1 MYKVFMPDYC
11 KTIIKSLEN
20 KGFEAYLVGGCV
32 RDSVMGITPHDYD
45 ITTSA
50 TPEEM
55 LECFC
60 DFKVIKTG
68 LKHGTLTVVID
79 ENQIEVTTFRIDGE
93 YTDFRRPDSVCF
105 SRDLREDLSRR
116 DFTINAL
123 AYSEK
128 TGVVDMFGGLEDI
141 KTKKIRCVGEPDT
154 RFYED
159 ALRILRALR
168 FSSTLDFEIDVNTA
182 NSIQNNKEL
191 IKNIAVERVFEEFKK
206 LLCGKRVEQVLLEF
220 RDVFAQFI
228 PEIKPC
234 FDFEQK
240 TKYHCYDVYTHIVKT
255 VANIKADE
263 TLRLCAY
270 FHDIGKPQ
278 VFFVDEKG
286 VGHFYGHNKTSSK
299 IAKQVLKRL
308 KADNK
313 TINDVSTNVYVHDR
327 EIALTEKSVKRFLSK
342 YSLQTFYDLL
352 EIKKADALA
361 HAKDYRDR
369 TDYLQTL
376 YDLSRKI
383 ISEQQCFSLK
393 DLDINGFDL
402 ISLGYSGK
410 QVGKA
415 LEFLLDAVIDGK
427 VQNQREALINHL
439 KDNRR

>member
-1 MYKVFMPDYC
+1 MHKIFMPDYC
-11 KTIIKSLEN
+11 KTIIKSLED

-50 TPEEM
+50 TPIEM
-55 LECFC
+55 MECFTG
-60 DFKVIKTG
+60 FKVIETG
-68 LKHGTLTVVID
+68 IKHGTLTVVID
-79 ENQIEVTTFRIDGE
+79 KNQIEVTTFRIDGE
-93 YTDFRRPDSVCF
+93 YTDFRRPDSVSF
-105 SRDLREDLSRR
+105 SRDLKEDLSRR

-123 AYSEK
+123 AYNEK
-128 TGVVDMFGGLEDI
+128 TGIVDMFGGLEDI
-141 KTKKIRCVGEPDT
+141 KNEKIRCVGEPDK
-154 RFYED
+154 RFFED

-168 FSSTLDFEIDVNTA
+168 FSSTLDFEIEKDTA
-182 NSIQNNKEL
+182 KSILKNQEL
-191 IKNIAVERVFEEFKK
+191 IKNIAVERVFVEFKK

-263 TLRLCAY
+263 KLRLTAF

-278 VFFVDEKG
+278 TFFSDENG
-286 VGHFYGHNKTSSK
+286 VGHFYGHNKNSSR

-313 TINDVSTNVYVHDR
+313 TVEDVATNVYIHDR
-327 EIALTEKSVKRFLSK
+327 EVSLTEKSVKRFLSK
-342 YSLQTFYDLL
+342 YSLQSFYDLL

-361 HAKDYRDR
+361 HAKEYRDR

-376 YDLSRKI
+376 YDLSNKI
-383 ISEQQCFSLK
+383 INEKQCFNLK
-393 DLDINGFDL
+393 DLALNGYDL
-402 ISLGYSGK
+402 INLGYSGK
-410 QVGKA
+410 CVGEA
-415 LEFLLDAVIDGK
+415 LEFLLGEVIDGK
-427 VQNQREALINHL
+427 VQNEKESLIKHL

>member
-1 MYKVFMPDYC
+1 MHKIFMPDYC
-11 KTIIKSLEN
+11 KTIIKSLEDN
-20 KGFEAYLVGGCV
+20 GYEAYLVGGCV

-50 TPEEM
+50 TPDEM
-55 LECFC
+55 LECFSN
-60 DFKVIKTG
+60 FKVIETG
-68 LKHGTLTVVID
+68 IKHGTLTVVID
-79 ENQIEVTTFRIDGE
+79 KNQIEVTTFRIDGE
-93 YTDFRRPDSVCF
+93 YTDFRRPDSVRF
-105 SRDLREDLSRR
+105 SRDLKEDLSRR

-123 AYSEK
+123 AYNEK
-128 TGVVDMFGGLEDI
+128 TGIVDMFGGLEDI
-141 KTKKIRCVGEPDT
+141 KNEKIRCVGEPDK
-154 RFYED
+154 RFLED

-168 FSSTLDFEIDVNTA
+168 FSSTLGFEIDKNTA
-182 NSIQNNKEL
+182 KSIQKNQEL
-191 IKNIAVERVFEEFKK
+191 IKNIAVERVFVEFKK

-263 TLRLCAY
+263 KLRLTAF

-278 VFFVDEKG
+278 TFFTDENG
-286 VGHFYGHNKTSSK
+286 VGHFYGHNKNSSR

-313 TINDVSTNVYVHDR
+313 TIEDVATNVYIHDR
-327 EIALTEKSVKRFLSK
+327 EVAPTEKSVKRFLSK
-342 YSLQTFYDLL
+342 YSLQSFYDLL

-361 HAKDYRDR
+361 HAKEYRDR

-376 YDLSRKI
+376 YDLSCKI
-383 ISEQQCFSLK
+383 INEKQCFSLK
-393 DLDINGFDL
+393 DLALDGFDL
-402 ISLGYSGK
+402 IELGYSGK
-410 QVGKA
+410 CVGEA
-415 LEFLLDAVIDGK
+415 LAFLLEQVIDGK
-427 VQNQREALINHL
+427 VQNEKETLINHL

>member
-1 MYKVFMPDYC
+1 MHKIFMPDYC
-11 KTIIKSLEN
+11 KTIIKSLED

-50 TPEEM
+50 TPDEM
-55 LECFC
+55 LECFS
-60 DFKVIKTG
+60 DFKVIETG
-68 LKHGTLTVVID
+68 VKHGTLTVVID

-93 YTDFRRPDSVCF
+93 YTDFRRPNSVSF
-105 SRDLREDLSRR
+105 SRDLEEDLSRR

-123 AYSEK
+123 AYNEK
-128 TGVVDMFGGLEDI
+128 TGIVDMFGGLEDI
-141 KTKKIRCVGEPDT
+141 KNEKIRCVGEPDK
-154 RFYED
+154 RFFED

-168 FSSTLDFEIDVNTA
+168 FSSTLDFEIEKDTA
-182 NSIQNNKEL
+182 KSILKNQEL
-191 IKNIAVERVFEEFKK
+191 IKNIAVERVFVEFKK

-263 TLRLCAY
+263 KLRLTAF

-278 VFFVDEKG
+278 TFFSDENG
-286 VGHFYGHNKTSSK
+286 VGHFYGHNKNSSR

-313 TINDVSTNVYVHDR
+313 TVEDVATNVYIHDR
-327 EIALTEKSVKRFLSK
+327 EVSLTEKSVKRFLSK
-342 YSLQTFYDLL
+342 YSLQSFYDLL

-361 HAKDYRDR
+361 HAKEYRDR

-376 YDLSRKI
+376 YDLSSKI
-383 ISEQQCFSLK
+383 INEKQCFNLK
-393 DLDINGFDL
+393 DLALNGYDL
-402 ISLGYSGK
+402 INLGYSGK
-410 QVGKA
+410 CVGEA
-415 LEFLLDAVIDGK
+415 LEFLLGEVIDGK
-427 VQNQREALINHL
+427 VQNEKESLIKHL

>member
-1 MYKVFMPDYC
+1 MHKIFMPDYC
-11 KTIIKSLEN
+11 KTIIKSLED

-50 TPEEM
+50 TPDEM
-55 LECFC
+55 LECFSG
-60 DFKVIKTG
+60 FKVIETG
-68 LKHGTLTVVID
+68 IKHGTLTVVID

-93 YTDFRRPDSVCF
+93 YTDFRRPDSVRF
-105 SRDLREDLSRR
+105 SRDLEEDLSRR

-123 AYSEK
+123 AYNEK
-128 TGVVDMFGGLEDI
+128 TGIVDMFGGLEDI
-141 KTKKIRCVGEPDT
+141 KNEKIRCVGEPDK
-154 RFYED
+154 RFFED

-168 FSSTLDFEIDVNTA
+168 FSSTLDFEIEKDTA
-182 NSIQNNKEL
+182 KSILKNQEL
-191 IKNIAVERVFEEFKK
+191 IKNIAVERVFVEFKK

-263 TLRLCAY
+263 KMRLTAF

-278 VFFVDEKG
+278 TFFTDENG
-286 VGHFYGHNKTSSK
+286 VGHFYGHNKNSSR

-313 TINDVSTNVYVHDR
+313 TVEDVATNVYIHDR
-327 EIALTEKSVKRFLSK
+327 EVSLTEKSVKRFLSK
-342 YSLQTFYDLL
+342 YSLQSFYDLL

-361 HAKDYRDR
+361 HAKEYRDR

-376 YDLSRKI
+376 YDLSSKI
-383 ISEQQCFSLK
+383 INEKQCFSLK
-393 DLDINGFDL
+393 DLALDGFDL
-402 ISLGYSGK
+402 ITLGYSGK
-410 QVGKA
+410 CVGDS
-415 LEFLLDAVIDGK
+415 LEFLLGEVIDGK
-427 VQNQREALINHL
+427 VQNEKESLIKHL

>member
-1 MYKVFMPDYC
+1 MHKIFMPDYC
-11 KTIIKSLEN
+11 KTIIKSLED

-50 TPEEM
+50 TPIEM
-55 LECFC
+55 MECFTG
-60 DFKVIKTG
+60 FKVIETG
-68 LKHGTLTVVID
+68 IKHGTLTVVID
-79 ENQIEVTTFRIDGE
+79 KNQIEVTTFRIDGE
-93 YTDFRRPDSVCF
+93 YTDFRRPDSVSF
-105 SRDLREDLSRR
+105 SRDLKEDLSRR

-123 AYSEK
+123 AYNEK
-128 TGVVDMFGGLEDI
+128 TGIVDMFGGLEDI
-141 KTKKIRCVGEPDT
+141 KNEKIRCVGEPDK
-154 RFYED
+154 RFFED

-168 FSSTLDFEIDVNTA
+168 FSSTLDFEIEKDTA
-182 NSIQNNKEL
+182 KSILKNQEL
-191 IKNIAVERVFEEFKK
+191 IKNIAVERVFVEFKK

-263 TLRLCAY
+263 KLRLTAF

-278 VFFVDEKG
+278 TFFSDENG
-286 VGHFYGHNKTSSK
+286 VGHFYGHNKNSSR

-313 TINDVSTNVYVHDR
+313 TVEDVATNVYIHDR
-327 EIALTEKSVKRFLSK
+327 EVSLTEKSVKRFLSK
-342 YSLQTFYDLL
+342 YSLQSFYDLL

-361 HAKDYRDR
+361 HAKEYRDR

-376 YDLSRKI
+376 YDLSSKI
-383 ISEQQCFSLK
+383 INEKQCFNLK
-393 DLDINGFDL
+393 DLALNGYDL
-402 ISLGYSGK
+402 INLGYSGK
-410 QVGKA
+410 CVGEA
-415 LEFLLDAVIDGK
+415 LEFLLGEVIDGK
-427 VQNQREALINHL
+427 VQNEKESLIKHL